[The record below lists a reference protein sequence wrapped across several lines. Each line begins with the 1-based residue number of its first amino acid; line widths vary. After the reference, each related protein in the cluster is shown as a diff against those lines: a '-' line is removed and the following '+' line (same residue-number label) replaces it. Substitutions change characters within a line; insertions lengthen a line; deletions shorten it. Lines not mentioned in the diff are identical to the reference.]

1 MNLGIINDHEIILSP
16 NLENRTHLS
25 PRHIGLETW
34 EIETIKVIIGVECW
48 FLVCLLIAWGITSC
62 IPKVKR
68 PKKPCKI
75 LSV

>member
-1 MNLGIINDHEIILSP
+1 MEHIFHFA
-16 NLENRTHLS
+16 
-25 PRHIGLETW
+25 HIGLETW

-48 FLVCLLIAWGITSC
+48 FLVCLLIAWGIASC

-68 PKKPCKI
+68 PKKPYKI